1 MSRALL
7 LIVGLF
13 LAPTFAQPASAKET
27 TIATKAPAG
36 FEELQQQR
44 LVVLDLYFGGEKRG
58 MVQALIAPGTVTF
71 AEPEEVI
78 RLLPD
83 LIDPELVRATIA
95 DRPLDSNTALLCPAS
110 TYTHDCGVLDTPTI
124 GVILNESRFR
134 VDIFIS
140 PQLLVTK
147 VPTQAGSY
155 LPDPV
160 ATPSFIST
168 ATASWTNTE
177 GAKSDLFLY
186 NDLLVSRGRA
196 RIEAGLGYA
205 TETGFLAEQ
214 MVASLDLDR
223 TRASTGIFRARGTT
237 VLGLPRMLGVAFETQ
252 FDTRLDRDL
261 LAGTPLVIFLNERA
275 RVEVLLGERLLSAV
289 QLEAGNNVIDT
300 SSFPQG
306 TYEVEIVVKSV
317 SGRTERER
325 RVFSKTDRVP
335 PVGETA
341 FFGNVGFIEKPGTGS
356 FGFSDELFV
365 AAGIAR
371 RFNDQLTLEVR
382 TEFSNDV
389 VRAEARGILL
399 TAFAVAEGSL
409 SAGTDGSVAALLS
422 VRSTGYSKLAYSF
435 DLRHAAGTSPCCE
448 RSTENSLAP
457 SRSPVQLP
465 FSPRGEFTQ
474 ASGTLAYSERNLQVG
489 MRGYYRLAGQDR
501 NYGLT
506 LDGRYD
512 LVRSDRFTFAAEASL
527 GTSSEGRLL
536 YAGVTLRFFG
546 GRLSGAASSGIR
558 TTSGTVEPPQDGFQG
573 RGEIAFSDSWGEG
586 QRFNASAAGQ
596 YVGGRTELGLDASF
610 QNRMGVLDGSVL
622 TVDGPTDSSRQY
634 NMGFRT
640 TLIGGG
646 DGLRLLAA
654 PVTRSALV
662 VETTGARPGDS
673 FEVLVDDQANAT
685 ITGSSDLVLTLPT
698 YRQYK
703 VRLRPKSTG
712 PTAVDIAERM
722 VSLFPGN
729 VVELQWDVEPMV
741 LVFGRLIGP
750 DGTALAD
757 ASYRWERGEGRTDR
771 EGFFQLEIARPAMLT
786 VVDERGAVYSVEISV
801 PHEATDFADVGD
813 LPLKGTE
820 ETL

>member
-13 LAPTFAQPASAKET
+13 LAPTFAQLASAKET
-27 TIATKAPAG
+27 TIATEAPAG

-110 TYTHDCGVLDTPTI
+110 TYTRDCGVLDPPTI

-134 VDIFIS
+134 VDVFIS
-140 PQLLVTK
+140 PQLLVIK
-147 VPTQAGSY
+147 GPTQAGSY
-155 LPDPV
+155 LPDPI
-160 ATPSFIST
+160 ARPSFIST

-409 SAGTDGSVAALLS
+409 SAGTDGSVGALLS

-435 DLRHAAGTSPCCE
+435 DLRHARGTSPCCE
-448 RSTENSLAP
+448 RPTDPLSAPQSL
-457 SRSPVQLP
+457 VQLP
-465 FSPRGEFTQ
+465 FDPVREFTQ
-474 ASGTLAYSERNLQVG
+474 ASGTFAYSERNFQVG
-489 MRGYYRLAGQDR
+489 MRGYYRLAGQDK

-512 LVRSDRFTFAAEASL
+512 LLRSDRLAFAAEASL

-546 GRLSGAASSGIR
+546 GRLSGATNSGFR
-558 TTSGTVEPPQDGFQG
+558 TTSGSVEPPQDGFQG
-573 RGEIAFSDSWGEG
+573 GGEIAFSDSWGEG
-586 QRFNASAAGQ
+586 QRFNASAVGQ

-610 QNRMGVLDGSVL
+610 QNRIGVLDGSVL
-622 TVDGPTDSSRQY
+622 SVDGPTASSRQY

-654 PVTRSALV
+654 PVTRSAIV

-685 ITGSSDLVLTLPT
+685 ITGPSDLILTLPT

-712 PTAVDIAERM
+712 LTAVDTAERM

-729 VVELQWDVEPMV
+729 VVELQWDIEPMV

-750 DGTALAD
+750 DGSALAD

-786 VVDERGAVYSVEISV
+786 VVDGRGAVYSVEISV
-801 PHEATDFADVGD
+801 PQEATDFADVGD
-813 LPLKGTE
+813 IPLKGTQ